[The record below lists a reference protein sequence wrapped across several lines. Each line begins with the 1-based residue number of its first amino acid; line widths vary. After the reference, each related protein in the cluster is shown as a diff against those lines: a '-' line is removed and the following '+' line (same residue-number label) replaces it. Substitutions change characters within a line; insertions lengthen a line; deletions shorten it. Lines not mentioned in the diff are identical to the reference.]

1 MFDNHYIIL
10 QALRFFKCNDLQLSG
25 LTHVDSPKGH
35 VSIVNCTNVIVS
47 NLHIIAPDD
56 SKNTDG
62 IDIIMSR
69 HVNIHD
75 CIIGT
80 GNPYIY
86 NNFFFCLT
94 TYYQ

>member
-10 QALRFFKCNDLQLSG
+10 QALRFFKCNDLRLSG

-47 NLHIIAPDD
+47 DLHIIAPDD

-80 GNPYIY
+80 GSPYIY
-86 NNFFFCLT
+86 KFFFSV
-94 TYYQ
+94 